1 MTGKLLPPIDPI
13 IKITDLSFR
22 YKKAARP
29 VFHGLNLLVRPGE
42 RVAVLGPSEA
52 GKSTLALCLQGLI
65 PRMIKGDFRGTSWW
79 TAASPPPAGPGSW
92 PGG

>member
-1 MTGKLLPPIDPI
+1 MIGKLCSQSVPSV
-13 IKITDLSFR
+13 KITDLYFR

-29 VFHGLNLLVRPGE
+29 VFDGLNLSVRPGE

-65 PRMIKGDFRGTSWW
+65 PG
-79 TAASPPPAGPGSW
+79 
-92 PGG
+92 